1 MQKLK
6 TCSSL
11 EVSFIFIWP
20 TILCSARALSLLCSL
35 NYFDR
40 IIFCDIFCF
49 MLLFNA
55 CVMFL
60 IFNNNVN
67 VLKLFLCNIFHS
79 CLWNDFCVLKCLATK
94 YYASQLEFYAM
105 SEKNCLTKTII
116 LNSFIL
122 LSNLVAD
129 IFLYMLYLFVKN
141 VFPQFLQFQS
151 VEYSEYH
158 YEFVCV
164 YAVLLLAFLYHISVF
179 YSILIYSFT
188 DPVCRNAW
196 FNIEISFS

>member
-1 MQKLK
+1 
-6 TCSSL
+6 
-11 EVSFIFIWP
+11 
-20 TILCSARALSLLCSL
+20 
-35 NYFDR
+35 
-40 IIFCDIFCF
+40 

-55 CVMFL
+55 CVMFW

-105 SEKNCLTKTII
+105 SKKNCLTKTILII

-129 IFLYMLYLFVKN
+129 IFLYILYLFVKN
-141 VFPQFLQFQS
+141 VFPQFLQFQN
-151 VEYSEYH
+151 VEYNEYY

-164 YAVLLLAFLYHISVF
+164 HAVFLLSFRNLSCLYILF
-179 YSILIYSFT
+179 Y
-188 DPVCRNAW
+188 
-196 FNIEISFS
+196 FNILVHWSCTAGMLGLI

>member
-6 TCSSL
+6 ILNCSSL
-11 EVSFIFIWP
+11 EDSFIYDQQYFVLLELWVCCAHWI
-20 TILCSARALSLLCSL
+20 ILIES
-35 NYFDR
+35 YFV
-40 IIFCDIFCF
+40 IFFCF

-55 CVMFL
+55 RVMFC

-105 SEKNCLTKTII
+105 SKKNCLTKTILII

-129 IFLYMLYLFVKN
+129 IFLYILYLFVKN
-141 VFPQFLQFQS
+141 VFPQFLQFQN
-151 VEYSEYH
+151 VEYNEYY

-164 YAVLLLAFLYHISVF
+164 HAVFYCLSVIYHVSIF

-188 DPVCRNAW
+188 DLVLQECLV
-196 FNIEISFS
+196 